1 VEKPPESKG
10 PGDPDLELVT
20 VLEGNDPLL
29 IAAAKD
35 SLRDADI
42 PFYVL
47 GEEIAP
53 RIGTV
58 GGYIIHPWCRIQ
70 VGCDRETEALALL
83 RPIKEVYSSTGAA
96 GE

>member
-1 VEKPPESKG
+1 
-10 PGDPDLELVT
+10 VT

-35 SLRDADI
+35 SLGDADI

-47 GEEIAP
+47 GEEMAP
-53 RIGTV
+53 RIAMV
-58 GGYIIHPWCRIQ
+58 GGYIHPWCRIL

-83 RPIKEVYSSTGAA
+83 RPIKEVDSTTGTA